1 MYSGGATGKIIFN
14 NEVDLADL
22 IARLPLDV
30 VNQANLVLE
39 EPRRVV
45 DFFLSANRQARE
57 KRSTGNSFQSTLETL
72 KATVDIRLANEEKP
86 LEVRIF
92 LIMLD
97 NGY

>member
-1 MYSGGATGKIIFN
+1 MFN

-57 KRSTGNSFQSTLETL
+57 KRSTGNSFQFTLETL